1 MKKVK
6 VGKSKIHGNGLIAD
20 EPIKR
25 GDVIE
30 LVHTIREIKPGVTK
44 TTPTLLGRNY
54 NHSDD
59 ANALNVIDGNNR
71 YLVALKEIEVGG
83 EITANYRANPDLE
96 QPESFTSND
105 NYISFDY
112 DDTLTT
118 PEGFKLAK
126 KLNEEGNNL
135 YVITARDKI
144 TPQMIE
150 RAEAAGIPKENIIT
164 AGSDEAKVKIVKE
177 NNISKHID
185 NKESVIKALGD
196 TGELFAPDKYPDLK
210 ADFVEM
216 DLSDDD
222 LNKLKEGGFIVE
234 EYPDGGIVQLDGYKY
249 KKDQTGKWVYESGA
263 PITDTMVM
271 QKLNYGQGKPVGA
284 PVVQSAPKYEAK
296 VPMSNTERRQKI
308 SDLRMSPQ
316 ISDQE
321 KADKLFE
328 IQREQDIYYPDVSDQ
343 LILPP
348 KNMSD
353 LKAAEWKVNNS
364 LGFPME
370 RARLAGEAAAGPND
384 DPVDNFRHANAG
396 RYTAEAIEDY
406 TGNIPYI
413 SPAIGFIGSNLSG
426 IGHELST
433 LFGGMDDRDWTDKLR
448 ESGEDIYNNYVGAK
462 VGASD
467 MTPIEKTNYLLY
479 LSSNNKLPDGVVG
492 SKNKKGQTNNMY
504 FKKSP
509 DDPGQYKSSYKN
521 GGDPGKGKKGKSKNV
536 QPFVT
541 SDPAEY
547 AYRKAAYD
555 DSLNLYNL
563 NKNYRDAADKYF
575 FKQYEH
581 LTKPTTKN
589 AKAAIEE
596 WNKTIAASEKWNAY
610 KRKSKVPNK
619 PSGSFKTY
627 GSGHTGGFGDI
638 NVNAPGVKVLKKKGK
653 IVLIEDSSLGYQKPL
668 QPVVFQKKQ
677 KPIVN
682 QEVIEPTPVPQPIP
696 TPIPVTVNPELQ
708 KFVEE
713 RKPEPPGPPPGPGT
727 DVMPV
732 YDIDE
737 APMYA
742 TPDPDAE
749 WVGQTER
756 YIDWDANRIPYR
768 LPRFRQPGHG
778 GDLIKP
784 GKRRY
789 IPIPGIE
796 TRNSAYIQRE
806 DEEYQDGGEPKRKK
820 YRFIKDTEEAKQF
833 PADEWGQYIQEEPDV
848 VVRPLTPEQQQ
859 ERNSQRNME
868 FLQNIRAGMA
878 RNNPHLYLPDGTL
891 RPQAVQA
898 ADWFWQLGMTGPA
911 ALKAAGSVLAK
922 QIPKTGITYGTAL
935 NTAAGIHGATQVPQR
950 IQDWQDVA
958 AGEKDWR
965 EATAESLMTALELYG
980 GYDAARTLLPQAYK
994 INPWAFKADPEAYYH
1009 RSPNLENIINEETGM
1024 LQGFGE
1030 SEAGKLYTNEALE
1043 KTGINLK
1050 KGANS
1055 KLYFSKGVPLDG
1067 GRYNSTRLGMSGQR
1081 YAGPYIAEVKGVPM
1095 GSSTKGRLPGLEPTK
1110 LESYAVSKRPISLD
1124 EVKFYK
1130 EHWLKGYKEVP
1141 RELPGSPNTSL
1152 ELGKASRTVYPQP
1165 IVNSMGLR
1173 EYGSTIHAGPE
1184 WGPIAPKRMILYN
1197 NSTYA
1202 DPSLLDE
1209 SMQPFLLPKEEL
1221 MRRYPT
1227 DYMSKDE
1234 LIGYNFKSGLKP
1246 IEYPTEIP
1254 ANFTTQEDIM
1264 ARILGKPLPSRA
1276 KPKVY
1281 YDLEGNPISEEEAI
1295 RILNT
1300 REYTYGGFVNRS
1312 KLNRF
1317 IK

>member
-71 YLVALKEIEVGG
+71 YLIALKEIEVGG
-83 EITANYRANPDLE
+83 EITANYRTNPDLE

-196 TGELFAPDKYPDLK
+196 AGELFTPDKYPDLK

-216 DLSDDD
+216 DLLDDD

-234 EYPDGGIVQLDGYKY
+234 EYPDGGI
-249 KKDQTGKWVYESGA
+249 
-263 PITDTMVM
+263 
-271 QKLNYGQGKPVGA
+271 
-284 PVVQSAPKYEAK
+284 
-296 VPMSNTERRQKI
+296 I
-308 SDLRMSPQ
+308 S
-316 ISDQE
+316 QE
-321 KADKLFE
+321 E
-328 IQREQDIYYPDVSDQ
+328 IDAGNRAMM
-343 LILPP
+343 
-348 KNMSD
+348 K
-353 LKAAEWKVNNS
+353 
-364 LGFPME
+364 
-370 RARLAGEAAAGPND
+370 ARLAYADMHGNPAAQRMVVAPDQPYDFGDGMTGTHYMASMDNYAVPQIQDINGQLMLGDYGPD
-384 DPVDNFRHANAG
+384 S
-396 RYTAEAIEDY
+396 AEAIRFDNPED
-406 TGNIPYI
+406 
-413 SPAIGFIGSNLSG
+413 A
-426 IGHELST
+426 
-433 LFGGMDDRDWTDKLR
+433 
-448 ESGEDIYNNYVGAK
+448 NYFAENYKQVTPD
-462 VGASD
+462 ASYRQ
-467 MTPIEKTNYLLY
+467 EEY
-479 LSSNNKLPDGVVG
+479 
-492 SKNKKGQTNNMY
+492 SK
-504 FKKSP
+504 
-509 DDPGQYKSSYKN
+509 
-521 GGDPGKGKKGKSKNV
+521 GGDPGKGKKGKKSKSV

-547 AYRKAAYD
+547 AKRKAAYD
-555 DSLNLYNL
+555 DSLRYYKAYQMQDKLMGPGSKIEKKSNLTWSTKDLKSGRQKKIVKGLERYGPIADDYQSESHQFKKGYN
-563 NKNYRDAADKYF
+563 DFTA
-575 FKQYEH
+575 
-581 LTKPTTKN
+581 
-589 AKAAIEE
+589 
-596 WNKTIAASEKWNAY
+596 
-610 KRKSKVPNK
+610 RKSDQQLIKYYKSLGFTDKDIMYHSSPDIVSDKIKSVGTYFDGYASSPVYRK
-619 PSGSFKTY
+619 PSQEVIFK
-627 GSGHTGGFGDI
+627 
-638 NVNAPGVKVLKKKGK
+638 PKE
-653 IVLIEDSSLGYQKPL
+653 EDS
-668 QPVVFQKKQ
+668 
-677 KPIVN
+677 IVN
-682 QEVIEPTPVPQPIP
+682 QEVIEPTPQSIPI
-696 TPIPVTVNPELQ
+696 IVNPELQ

-727 DVMPV
+727 DVMPI

-737 APMYA
+737 VPMYA

-749 WVGQTER
+749 WIGQTKR

-806 DEEYQDGGEPKRKK
+806 NEEYQDGGESKRKK

-833 PADEWGQYIQEEPDV
+833 PVDDWGQYIQEEPDV

-859 ERNSQRNME
+859 ERNME
-868 FLQNIRAGMA
+868 WARREMA
-878 RNNPHLYLPDGTL
+878 RRNPHLYLPNGTL
-891 RPQAVQA
+891 RPQAAQSANWVFA
-898 ADWFWQLGMTGPA
+898 APMVAPM
-911 ALKAAGSVLAK
+911 ALEALGSVAAT
-922 QIPKTGITYGTAL
+922 QIPGTGVSLGTVA

-958 AGEKDWR
+958 AGKKDWK
-965 EATAESLMTALELYG
+965 EATAESIMTGLELYG
-980 GYDAARTLLPQAYK
+980 GLSELK
-994 INPWAFKADPEAYYH
+994 
-1009 RSPNLENIINEETGM
+1009 
-1024 LQGFGE
+1024 GF
-1030 SEAGKLYTNEALE
+1030 
-1043 KTGINLK
+1043 
-1050 KGANS
+1050 
-1055 KLYFSKGVPLDG
+1055 KGVP
-1067 GRYNSTRLGMSGQR
+1067 
-1081 YAGPYIAEVKGVPM
+1081 K
-1095 GSSTKGRLPGLEPTK
+1095 
-1110 LESYAVSKRPISLD
+1110 
-1124 EVKFYK
+1124 
-1130 EHWLKGYKEVP
+1130 
-1141 RELPGSPNTSL
+1141 ELPGSPNSSL
-1152 ELGKASRTVYPQP
+1152 ELGKASRTIYPQP
-1165 IVNSMGLR
+1165 ITNSVGLKQFGQTTYSGPVSVNRTFKGDIYSIKNVR
-1173 EYGSTIHAGPE
+1173 NPE
-1184 WGPIAPKRMILYN
+1184 GIPEEQIPY
-1197 NSTYA
+1197 
-1202 DPSLLDE
+1202 LLGR
-1209 SMQPFLLPKEEL
+1209 EEL

-1246 IEYPTEIP
+1246 VEYPTEIP

>member
-164 AGSDEAKVKIVKE
+164 AGSDEEKVKIVKE

-196 TGELFAPDKYPDLK
+196 AGELFAPDKYPDLK

-234 EYPDGGIVQLDGYKY
+234 EYPDGGI
-249 KKDQTGKWVYESGA
+249 
-263 PITDTMVM
+263 
-271 QKLNYGQGKPVGA
+271 
-284 PVVQSAPKYEAK
+284 
-296 VPMSNTERRQKI
+296 I
-308 SDLRMSPQ
+308 S
-316 ISDQE
+316 QE
-321 KADKLFE
+321 E
-328 IQREQDIYYPDVSDQ
+328 IDAGNRAMM
-343 LILPP
+343 
-348 KNMSD
+348 K
-353 LKAAEWKVNNS
+353 
-364 LGFPME
+364 
-370 RARLAGEAAAGPND
+370 ARLAYADMHGNPAAQRMVVAPDQPYDFGDGMTGTHYMASMDNYAVPQIQDINGQLMLGDYGPD
-384 DPVDNFRHANAG
+384 S
-396 RYTAEAIEDY
+396 AEAIRFDNPED
-406 TGNIPYI
+406 
-413 SPAIGFIGSNLSG
+413 A
-426 IGHELST
+426 
-433 LFGGMDDRDWTDKLR
+433 
-448 ESGEDIYNNYVGAK
+448 NYFAENYKQVTPD
-462 VGASD
+462 ASYRQ
-467 MTPIEKTNYLLY
+467 EEY
-479 LSSNNKLPDGVVG
+479 
-492 SKNKKGQTNNMY
+492 SK
-504 FKKSP
+504 
-509 DDPGQYKSSYKN
+509 
-521 GGDPGKGKKGKSKNV
+521 GGDPGKGKKGKKSKSV

-547 AYRKAAYD
+547 AKRKAAYD
-555 DSLNLYNL
+555 DSLRYYKAYQMQDKLMGPGSKIEKKSNLTWSTKDLKSGRQKKIVKGLERYGPIADDYQSESHQFKKGYN
-563 NKNYRDAADKYF
+563 DFTA
-575 FKQYEH
+575 
-581 LTKPTTKN
+581 
-589 AKAAIEE
+589 
-596 WNKTIAASEKWNAY
+596 
-610 KRKSKVPNK
+610 RKSDQQLIKYYKSLGFTDKDIMYHSSPDVVSDKIKAVGTYFDGYASSPVYRK
-619 PSGSFKTY
+619 PSQEVIFK
-627 GSGHTGGFGDI
+627 
-638 NVNAPGVKVLKKKGK
+638 PKE
-653 IVLIEDSSLGYQKPL
+653 EDS
-668 QPVVFQKKQ
+668 
-677 KPIVN
+677 IVN
-682 QEVIEPTPVPQPIP
+682 QEVIEPTPQSIPI
-696 TPIPVTVNPELQ
+696 IVNPELQ

-727 DVMPV
+727 DVMPI

-737 APMYA
+737 VPMYA

-749 WVGQTER
+749 WIGQTKR

-806 DEEYQDGGEPKRKK
+806 DEEYQDGGESKRKK

-833 PADEWGQYIQEEPDV
+833 PVDEWGQYIQEEPDV

-859 ERNSQRNME
+859 ERNME
-868 FLQNIRAGMA
+868 WARREMA
-878 RNNPHLYLPDGTL
+878 RRNPHLYLPNGTL
-891 RPQAVQA
+891 RPQAAQSANWVFA
-898 ADWFWQLGMTGPA
+898 APMVAPM
-911 ALKAAGSVLAK
+911 ALEALGSVAAT
-922 QIPKTGITYGTAL
+922 QIPGTGVSLGTVA

-958 AGEKDWR
+958 AGKKDWK
-965 EATAESLMTALELYG
+965 EATAESIMTGLELYG
-980 GYDAARTLLPQAYK
+980 GLSELK
-994 INPWAFKADPEAYYH
+994 
-1009 RSPNLENIINEETGM
+1009 
-1024 LQGFGE
+1024 GF
-1030 SEAGKLYTNEALE
+1030 
-1043 KTGINLK
+1043 
-1050 KGANS
+1050 
-1055 KLYFSKGVPLDG
+1055 KGVP
-1067 GRYNSTRLGMSGQR
+1067 
-1081 YAGPYIAEVKGVPM
+1081 K
-1095 GSSTKGRLPGLEPTK
+1095 
-1110 LESYAVSKRPISLD
+1110 
-1124 EVKFYK
+1124 
-1130 EHWLKGYKEVP
+1130 
-1141 RELPGSPNTSL
+1141 ELPGSPNSSL
-1152 ELGKASRTVYPQP
+1152 ELGKASRTIYPQP
-1165 IVNSMGLR
+1165 ITNSVGLKQFGQTTYSGPVSVNRTFKGDIYSIKNVR
-1173 EYGSTIHAGPE
+1173 NPE
-1184 WGPIAPKRMILYN
+1184 GIPEEQIPY
-1197 NSTYA
+1197 
-1202 DPSLLDE
+1202 LLGR
-1209 SMQPFLLPKEEL
+1209 EEL

-1246 IEYPTEIP
+1246 VEYPTEIP

>member
-135 YVITARDKI
+135 YVITARDKV

-164 AGSDEAKVKIVKE
+164 AGSDEEKVKIVKE

-196 TGELFAPDKYPDLK
+196 AGELFAPDKYPDLK

-234 EYPDGGIVQLDGYKY
+234 EYPDGGI
-249 KKDQTGKWVYESGA
+249 
-263 PITDTMVM
+263 
-271 QKLNYGQGKPVGA
+271 
-284 PVVQSAPKYEAK
+284 
-296 VPMSNTERRQKI
+296 I
-308 SDLRMSPQ
+308 S
-316 ISDQE
+316 QE
-321 KADKLFE
+321 E
-328 IQREQDIYYPDVSDQ
+328 IDAGNRAMM
-343 LILPP
+343 
-348 KNMSD
+348 K
-353 LKAAEWKVNNS
+353 
-364 LGFPME
+364 
-370 RARLAGEAAAGPND
+370 ARLAYADMHGNPAAQRMVVAPDQPYDFGDGMTGTHYMASMDNYAVPQIQDINGQLMLGDYGPD
-384 DPVDNFRHANAG
+384 S
-396 RYTAEAIEDY
+396 AEAIRFDNPED
-406 TGNIPYI
+406 
-413 SPAIGFIGSNLSG
+413 A
-426 IGHELST
+426 
-433 LFGGMDDRDWTDKLR
+433 
-448 ESGEDIYNNYVGAK
+448 NYFAENYKQVTPD
-462 VGASD
+462 ASYRQ
-467 MTPIEKTNYLLY
+467 EEY
-479 LSSNNKLPDGVVG
+479 
-492 SKNKKGQTNNMY
+492 SK
-504 FKKSP
+504 
-509 DDPGQYKSSYKN
+509 
-521 GGDPGKGKKGKSKNV
+521 GGDPGKGKKGKKSKSV

-547 AYRKAAYD
+547 AKRKAAYD
-555 DSLNLYNL
+555 DSLRYYKAYQMQDKLMGPGSKIEKKSNLTWSTKDLKSGRQKKIVKGLERYGPIADDYQSESHQFKKGYN
-563 NKNYRDAADKYF
+563 DFTA
-575 FKQYEH
+575 
-581 LTKPTTKN
+581 
-589 AKAAIEE
+589 
-596 WNKTIAASEKWNAY
+596 
-610 KRKSKVPNK
+610 RKSDQQLIKYYKSLGFTDKDIMYHSSPDVVSDKIKAVGTYFDGYASSPVYRK
-619 PSGSFKTY
+619 PSQEVIFK
-627 GSGHTGGFGDI
+627 
-638 NVNAPGVKVLKKKGK
+638 PKE
-653 IVLIEDSSLGYQKPL
+653 EDS
-668 QPVVFQKKQ
+668 
-677 KPIVN
+677 IVN
-682 QEVIEPTPVPQPIP
+682 QEVIEPTPQSIPI
-696 TPIPVTVNPELQ
+696 IVNPELQ

-727 DVMPV
+727 DVMPI

-737 APMYA
+737 VPMYA

-749 WVGQTER
+749 WIGQTKR

-806 DEEYQDGGEPKRKK
+806 DEEYQDGGESKRKK

-833 PADEWGQYIQEEPDV
+833 PVDEWGQYIQEEPDV

-859 ERNSQRNME
+859 ERNME
-868 FLQNIRAGMA
+868 WARREMA
-878 RNNPHLYLPDGTL
+878 RRNPHLYLPNGTL
-891 RPQAVQA
+891 RPQAAQSANWVFA
-898 ADWFWQLGMTGPA
+898 APMVAPM
-911 ALKAAGSVLAK
+911 ALEALGSVAAT
-922 QIPKTGITYGTAL
+922 QIPGTGVSLGTVA

-958 AGEKDWR
+958 AGKKDWK
-965 EATAESLMTALELYG
+965 EATAESIMTGLELYG
-980 GYDAARTLLPQAYK
+980 GLSELK
-994 INPWAFKADPEAYYH
+994 
-1009 RSPNLENIINEETGM
+1009 
-1024 LQGFGE
+1024 GF
-1030 SEAGKLYTNEALE
+1030 
-1043 KTGINLK
+1043 
-1050 KGANS
+1050 
-1055 KLYFSKGVPLDG
+1055 KGVP
-1067 GRYNSTRLGMSGQR
+1067 
-1081 YAGPYIAEVKGVPM
+1081 K
-1095 GSSTKGRLPGLEPTK
+1095 
-1110 LESYAVSKRPISLD
+1110 
-1124 EVKFYK
+1124 
-1130 EHWLKGYKEVP
+1130 
-1141 RELPGSPNTSL
+1141 ELPGSPNSSL
-1152 ELGKASRTVYPQP
+1152 ELGKASRTIYPQP
-1165 IVNSMGLR
+1165 ITNSVGLKQFGQTTYSGPVSVNRTFKGDIYSIKNVR
-1173 EYGSTIHAGPE
+1173 NPE
-1184 WGPIAPKRMILYN
+1184 GIPEEQIPY
-1197 NSTYA
+1197 
-1202 DPSLLDE
+1202 LLGR
-1209 SMQPFLLPKEEL
+1209 EEL

-1246 IEYPTEIP
+1246 VEYPTEIP

>member
-71 YLVALKEIEVGG
+71 YLIALKEIEVGG
-83 EITANYRANPDLE
+83 EITANYRTNPDLE

-118 PEGFKLAK
+118 PEGFKLAQQMNK
-126 KLNEEGNNL
+126 EGNNL

-196 TGELFAPDKYPDLK
+196 AGELFAPDKYPDLK

-216 DLSDDD
+216 DLLDDD

-234 EYPDGGIVQLDGYKY
+234 EYPDGGI
-249 KKDQTGKWVYESGA
+249 
-263 PITDTMVM
+263 
-271 QKLNYGQGKPVGA
+271 
-284 PVVQSAPKYEAK
+284 
-296 VPMSNTERRQKI
+296 I
-308 SDLRMSPQ
+308 S
-316 ISDQE
+316 QE
-321 KADKLFE
+321 E
-328 IQREQDIYYPDVSDQ
+328 IDAGNRAMM
-343 LILPP
+343 
-348 KNMSD
+348 K
-353 LKAAEWKVNNS
+353 
-364 LGFPME
+364 
-370 RARLAGEAAAGPND
+370 ARLAYADMHGNPAAQRMVVAPDQPYDFGDGMTGTHYMASMDNYAVPQIQDINGQLMLGDYGPD
-384 DPVDNFRHANAG
+384 S
-396 RYTAEAIEDY
+396 AEAIRFDNPED
-406 TGNIPYI
+406 
-413 SPAIGFIGSNLSG
+413 A
-426 IGHELST
+426 
-433 LFGGMDDRDWTDKLR
+433 
-448 ESGEDIYNNYVGAK
+448 NYFAENYKQVTPD
-462 VGASD
+462 ASYRQ
-467 MTPIEKTNYLLY
+467 EEY
-479 LSSNNKLPDGVVG
+479 
-492 SKNKKGQTNNMY
+492 SK
-504 FKKSP
+504 
-509 DDPGQYKSSYKN
+509 
-521 GGDPGKGKKGKSKNV
+521 GGDPGKGKKGKKSKSV

-547 AYRKAAYD
+547 AKRKAAYD
-555 DSLNLYNL
+555 DSLRYYKAYQMQDKLMGPGSKIEKKSNLTWSTKDLKSGRQKKIVKGLERYGPIADDYQSESHQFKKGYN
-563 NKNYRDAADKYF
+563 DFTA
-575 FKQYEH
+575 
-581 LTKPTTKN
+581 
-589 AKAAIEE
+589 
-596 WNKTIAASEKWNAY
+596 
-610 KRKSKVPNK
+610 RKSDQQLIKYYKSLGFTDKDIMYHSSPDVVSDKIKAVGTYFDGYASSPVYRK
-619 PSGSFKTY
+619 PSQEVIFK
-627 GSGHTGGFGDI
+627 
-638 NVNAPGVKVLKKKGK
+638 PKE
-653 IVLIEDSSLGYQKPL
+653 EDS
-668 QPVVFQKKQ
+668 
-677 KPIVN
+677 IVN
-682 QEVIEPTPVPQPIP
+682 QEVIEPTPQSIPI
-696 TPIPVTVNPELQ
+696 IVNPELQ

-727 DVMPV
+727 DVMPI

-737 APMYA
+737 VPMYA

-749 WVGQTER
+749 WIGQTKR

-806 DEEYQDGGEPKRKK
+806 NEEYQDGGESKRKK

-833 PADEWGQYIQEEPDV
+833 PVDDWGQYIQEEPDV

-859 ERNSQRNME
+859 ERNME
-868 FLQNIRAGMA
+868 WARREMA
-878 RNNPHLYLPDGTL
+878 RRNPHLYLPNGTL
-891 RPQAVQA
+891 RPQAAQSANWVFA
-898 ADWFWQLGMTGPA
+898 APMVAPM
-911 ALKAAGSVLAK
+911 ALEALGSVAAT
-922 QIPKTGITYGTAL
+922 QIPGTGVSLGTVA

-958 AGEKDWR
+958 AGKKDWK
-965 EATAESLMTALELYG
+965 EATAESIMTGLELYG
-980 GYDAARTLLPQAYK
+980 GLSELK
-994 INPWAFKADPEAYYH
+994 
-1009 RSPNLENIINEETGM
+1009 
-1024 LQGFGE
+1024 GF
-1030 SEAGKLYTNEALE
+1030 
-1043 KTGINLK
+1043 
-1050 KGANS
+1050 
-1055 KLYFSKGVPLDG
+1055 KGVP
-1067 GRYNSTRLGMSGQR
+1067 
-1081 YAGPYIAEVKGVPM
+1081 K
-1095 GSSTKGRLPGLEPTK
+1095 
-1110 LESYAVSKRPISLD
+1110 
-1124 EVKFYK
+1124 
-1130 EHWLKGYKEVP
+1130 
-1141 RELPGSPNTSL
+1141 ELPGSPNSSL
-1152 ELGKASRTVYPQP
+1152 ELGKASRTIYPQP
-1165 IVNSMGLR
+1165 ITNSVGLKQFGQTTYSGPVSVNRTFKGDIYSIKNVR
-1173 EYGSTIHAGPE
+1173 NPE
-1184 WGPIAPKRMILYN
+1184 GIPEEQIPY
-1197 NSTYA
+1197 
-1202 DPSLLDE
+1202 LLGR
-1209 SMQPFLLPKEEL
+1209 EEL

-1246 IEYPTEIP
+1246 VEYPTEIP

>member
-196 TGELFAPDKYPDLK
+196 AGELFAPDKYPDLK

-234 EYPDGGIVQLDGYKY
+234 EYPDGGI
-249 KKDQTGKWVYESGA
+249 
-263 PITDTMVM
+263 
-271 QKLNYGQGKPVGA
+271 
-284 PVVQSAPKYEAK
+284 
-296 VPMSNTERRQKI
+296 I
-308 SDLRMSPQ
+308 S
-316 ISDQE
+316 QE
-321 KADKLFE
+321 E
-328 IQREQDIYYPDVSDQ
+328 IDAGNRAMM
-343 LILPP
+343 
-348 KNMSD
+348 K
-353 LKAAEWKVNNS
+353 
-364 LGFPME
+364 
-370 RARLAGEAAAGPND
+370 ARLAYADMHGNPAAQRMVVAPDQPYDFGDGMTGTHYMASMDNYAVPQIQDINGQLMLGDYGPD
-384 DPVDNFRHANAG
+384 S
-396 RYTAEAIEDY
+396 AEAIRFDNPED
-406 TGNIPYI
+406 
-413 SPAIGFIGSNLSG
+413 A
-426 IGHELST
+426 
-433 LFGGMDDRDWTDKLR
+433 
-448 ESGEDIYNNYVGAK
+448 NYFAENYKQVTPD
-462 VGASD
+462 ASYRQ
-467 MTPIEKTNYLLY
+467 EEY
-479 LSSNNKLPDGVVG
+479 
-492 SKNKKGQTNNMY
+492 SK
-504 FKKSP
+504 
-509 DDPGQYKSSYKN
+509 
-521 GGDPGKGKKGKSKNV
+521 GGDPGKGKKGKKSKSV

-547 AYRKAAYD
+547 AKRKAAYD
-555 DSLNLYNL
+555 DSLRYYKAYQMQDKLMGPGSKIEKKSNLTWSTKDLKSGRQKKIVKGLERYGPIADDYQSESHQFKKGYN
-563 NKNYRDAADKYF
+563 DFTA
-575 FKQYEH
+575 
-581 LTKPTTKN
+581 
-589 AKAAIEE
+589 
-596 WNKTIAASEKWNAY
+596 
-610 KRKSKVPNK
+610 RKSDQQLIKYYKSLGFTDKDIMYHSSPDVVSDKIKAVGTYFDGYASSPVYRK
-619 PSGSFKTY
+619 PSQEVIFK
-627 GSGHTGGFGDI
+627 
-638 NVNAPGVKVLKKKGK
+638 PKE
-653 IVLIEDSSLGYQKPL
+653 EDS
-668 QPVVFQKKQ
+668 
-677 KPIVN
+677 IVN
-682 QEVIEPTPVPQPIP
+682 QEVIEPTPQSIPI
-696 TPIPVTVNPELQ
+696 IVNPELQ

-727 DVMPV
+727 DVMPI

-737 APMYA
+737 VPMYA

-749 WVGQTER
+749 WIGQTKR

-806 DEEYQDGGEPKRKK
+806 DEEYQDGGESKRKK

-833 PADEWGQYIQEEPDV
+833 PVDEWGQYIQEEPDV

-859 ERNSQRNME
+859 ERNME
-868 FLQNIRAGMA
+868 WARREMA
-878 RNNPHLYLPDGTL
+878 RRNPHLYLPNGTL
-891 RPQAVQA
+891 RPQAAQSANWVFA
-898 ADWFWQLGMTGPA
+898 APMVAPM
-911 ALKAAGSVLAK
+911 ALEALGSVAAT
-922 QIPKTGITYGTAL
+922 QIPGTGVSLGTVA

-958 AGEKDWR
+958 AGKKDWK
-965 EATAESLMTALELYG
+965 EATAESIMTGLELYG
-980 GYDAARTLLPQAYK
+980 GLSELK
-994 INPWAFKADPEAYYH
+994 
-1009 RSPNLENIINEETGM
+1009 
-1024 LQGFGE
+1024 GF
-1030 SEAGKLYTNEALE
+1030 
-1043 KTGINLK
+1043 
-1050 KGANS
+1050 
-1055 KLYFSKGVPLDG
+1055 KGVP
-1067 GRYNSTRLGMSGQR
+1067 
-1081 YAGPYIAEVKGVPM
+1081 K
-1095 GSSTKGRLPGLEPTK
+1095 
-1110 LESYAVSKRPISLD
+1110 
-1124 EVKFYK
+1124 
-1130 EHWLKGYKEVP
+1130 
-1141 RELPGSPNTSL
+1141 ELPGSPNSSL
-1152 ELGKASRTVYPQP
+1152 ELGKASRTIYPQP
-1165 IVNSMGLR
+1165 ITNSVGLKQFGQTTYSGPVSVNRTFKGDIYSIKNVR
-1173 EYGSTIHAGPE
+1173 NPE
-1184 WGPIAPKRMILYN
+1184 GIPEEQIPY
-1197 NSTYA
+1197 
-1202 DPSLLDE
+1202 LLGR
-1209 SMQPFLLPKEEL
+1209 EEL

-1246 IEYPTEIP
+1246 VEYPTEIP